1 MSKDTTDK
9 IKKQAK
15 GRKMIFAMQLIP
27 KYISKM
33 KKVNCKKKKKQRK

>member
-1 MSKDTTDK
+1 MSKGTTDK

-27 KYISKM
+27 QYISKM
-33 KKVNCKKKKKQRK
+33 RKVNCKKKNQRE